1 MLGDDST
8 KTLLGRL
15 DRSVNERQLSNV
27 VLVDHSEDGFLLSDV
42 HLWVLNLVL
51 VRCLQ
56 LSLNTWQNT

>member
-1 MLGDDST
+1 MLRDDST

-15 DRSVNERQLSNV
+15 DRSVDERQLSDV
-27 VLVDHSEDGFLLSDV
+27 VLVDHSEDGFLFADV

-56 LSLNTWQNT
+56 LSLNT

>member
-8 KTLLGRL
+8 ETLLGRL
-15 DRSVNERQLSNV
+15 DRSVDERQLSDV
-27 VLVDHSEDGFLLSDV
+27 VLVDHSEDGFLFADV

-56 LSLNTWQNT
+56 LSLNT